1 MKKVKKE
8 KTQMNEEEIKEN
20 KPKKRFIVLKVLLVI
35 ILIIGLA
42 IGGFLA
48 YSTMKNGWGL
58 SGMLA
63 TVMGHDEETL
73 KNLDEFRVLVL
84 GVSTDTS
91 AVLTDTIIVASY
103 DPKTQTAN
111 LLSIPRD
118 TFVGKSEKNATSYNK
133 INAVYQNDPDKILK
147 TVNEITNLNLKYYV
161 VVETEALI
169 KLVDVIGGVTFDVPI
184 DMDYDDSSQDLHIH
198 LKAGEQ
204 LLDGEKAE
212 NLVRFRHNNNGTSY
226 PMEYGDND
234 IGRMRTQREFIM
246 QVAKQTIKLKNIT
259 KIGEIVDVAYKYVKT
274 NIPSEVVKD
283 YIPYIVNFNTEN
295 IETGTLPG
303 APEKINNLWFYKY
316 NKKQTSEL
324 IEEMFEKNKDDDFS
338 QEEQEDKQ
346 SETQTSSQTNTQ
358 NKSQT
363 QQSSNTS
370 NQNITVEIINASGEK
385 SKLTKM
391 QTALKNKGYKIS
403 KTSETKETKNT
414 VIINNNKLEQSSVD
428 QIKELLN
435 INISSTSTSTSSTTS
450 KGNADITIII
460 GKDYN

>member
-1 MKKVKKE
+1 M
-8 KTQMNEEEIKEN
+8 
-20 KPKKRFIVLKVLLVI
+20 
-35 ILIIGLA
+35 
-42 IGGFLA
+42 
-48 YSTMKNGWGL
+48 
-58 SGMLA
+58 
-63 TVMGHDEETL
+63 
-73 KNLDEFRVLVL
+73 
-84 GVSTDTS
+84 
-91 AVLTDTIIVASY
+91 
-103 DPKTQTAN
+103 
-111 LLSIPRD
+111 
-118 TFVGKSEKNATSYNK
+118 
-133 INAVYQNDPDKILK
+133 
-147 TVNEITNLNLKYYV
+147 
-161 VVETEALI
+161 
-169 KLVDVIGGVTFDVPI
+169 PI